1 MRQRD
6 YSRTPF
12 CFFKKTF
19 YEKKKIFLRKKF
31 SHDFSRKMFLLT
43 DQVSLSDCLYFL
55 IYRAIF
61 VLQMFVSAVVTL
73 FF

>member
-12 CFFKKTF
+12 WFFKKTF
-19 YEKKKIFLRKKF
+19 YEKKKFSQKKF
-31 SHDFSRKMFLLT
+31 SHDYSRKMFLLT

-61 VLQMFVSAVVTL
+61 VLQLFVSPVVTL